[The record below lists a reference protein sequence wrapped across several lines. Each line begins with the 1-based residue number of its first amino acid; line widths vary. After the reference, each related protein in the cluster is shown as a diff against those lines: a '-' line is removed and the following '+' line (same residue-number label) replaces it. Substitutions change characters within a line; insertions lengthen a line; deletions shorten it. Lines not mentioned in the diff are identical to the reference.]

1 MRYIK
6 TFLSVENITL
16 YSFVKI
22 GLAILNYPLF
32 IGVVPWFLNLISA
45 DFVPEKKYILA
56 VIWGFGI
63 ATIIIVLKL
72 KSVWEDKKVKT
83 IKGLL
88 LFHFSNYFIA
98 LLIICLVGGYFLR
111 NKPNTISLFILFCL
125 GFSADIKN
133 IRDII
138 NKAIS

>member
-1 MRYIK
+1 MAQAKNR
-6 TFLSVENITL
+6 TL
-16 YSFVKI
+16 YMLFKI
-22 GLAILNYPLF
+22 GLALLNYPLF
-32 IGVVPWFLNLISA
+32 AGVFPWFLYLINA

-72 KSVWEDKKVKT
+72 KSIWEDKKVKT

-88 LFHFSNYFIA
+88 IFHFSNYFIA
-98 LLIICLVGGYFLR
+98 LLIICLVGSYFLH
-111 NKPNTISLFILFCL
+111 NKPNTISLLILFCL

-138 NKAIS
+138 NKVIS